1 MTLFLS
7 YAHQDLDVVTS
18 LRRDLEDLGQTVWLD
33 ESLHGGQIWWEE
45 ILRQVRQCNGFVLAV
60 SATSLASEACLAEWE
75 YAVDLA
81 RPFLPVRID
90 ATDWTAA
97 PDRMRQSQ
105 HIDYKPNDAESVKAL
120 VKSLSGF
127 AQAVPLPDVLPTPP
141 PTPLSYHERYAKLF
155 GQTPLTF
162 DDQIT
167 YFARLTTDIDSANA
181 KEALELLTV
190 LRNRED
196 LTVRMGKRIDEYLTQ
211 RNAGITTTTAPV
223 VPPDVLEAVEE
234 DVAEEEATD
243 PATAVPPPVLDQPTK
258 KNNRLPLILA
268 AAAAVVLVAGVL
280 IFVLRPKSHEDAAPR
295 VENTE
300 CDAYNCSDPPIQFLD
315 IKGDPQ
321 AIKVTITNPVGA
333 KAEADPPA
341 PYADGLEWHWSAGS
355 PDPIGDYTVH
365 FEGTT
370 GGPVDHSFTVNP
382 VDGPF
387 GAVQRAGQAI
397 ANRDWEA
404 AAAID
409 QRIKEELD
417 ANGADFLDAEYP
429 TPSEL
434 YWVPYDTSGKTNDNG
449 TTIVGAFVSYYND
462 KDSTTAVCQLWS
474 VDNGD
479 QTMRSDPLPATGA
492 DNRTQSGLMDA
503 GDVFSFVSDDCANLT
518 SS

>member
-90 ATDWTAA
+90 GTDWTAA

-181 KEALELLTV
+181 KEALELLSV

-196 LTVRMGKRIDEYLTQ
+196 LTVRMGKRIDEYLAQ

-223 VPPDVLEAVEE
+223 VPPDVLEAVED
-234 DVAEEEATD
+234 DVPEQATEPEAT
-243 PATAVPPPVLDQPTK
+243 VPPPVVEPAAK
-258 KNNRLPLILA
+258 RNHLPLILA
-268 AAAAVVLVAGVL
+268 VAAGAAVVA
-280 IFVLRPKSHEDAAPR
+280 
-295 VENTE
+295 
-300 CDAYNCSDPPIQFLD
+300 
-315 IKGDPQ
+315 
-321 AIKVTITNPVGA
+321 
-333 KAEADPPA
+333 
-341 PYADGLEWHWSAGS
+341 
-355 PDPIGDYTVH
+355 
-365 FEGTT
+365 
-370 GGPVDHSFTVNP
+370 
-382 VDGPF
+382 
-387 GAVQRAGQAI
+387 
-397 ANRDWEA
+397 
-404 AAAID
+404 
-409 QRIKEELD
+409 
-417 ANGADFLDAEYP
+417 
-429 TPSEL
+429 
-434 YWVPYDTSGKTNDNG
+434 
-449 TTIVGAFVSYYND
+449 
-462 KDSTTAVCQLWS
+462 
-474 VDNGD
+474 
-479 QTMRSDPLPATGA
+479 
-492 DNRTQSGLMDA
+492 
-503 GDVFSFVSDDCANLT
+503 
-518 SS
+518 